1 MLTFQALRD
10 ANSNRQDEWEAGTEF
25 SLVYLGNA
33 MAGECGEA
41 CNIIKKIERNRLGAR
56 GSVAGPSELAD
67 ELADVIIYAD
77 LIARK
82 EGINLGDAV
91 RNKFNK
97 TSEKY
102 NLGVRLEG

>member
-1 MLTFQALRD
+1 MITFQQLRE
-10 ANSNRQDEWEAGTEF
+10 ANAKRQDEWEAGTEF

-41 CNIIKKIERNRLGAR
+41 CNVIKKLERERLGAR
-56 GSVAGPSELAD
+56 GSKASAQDLGEELAD
-67 ELADVIIYAD
+67 IIIYAD

-82 EGINLGDAV
+82 MNIDLGEAV
-91 RNKFNK
+91 RDKFNK

-102 NLGVRLEG
+102 ELGVKL